1 MTAMSRP
8 KCKPIQFFL
17 YGPAELATSSPT
29 SHLPAVHT
37 PVVQSALLSQLGAVS
52 HTPPS
57 QSRPV
62 LHSVEFSHLP
72 PQSTSPR
79 LAPPPPQPGKSG
91 GHPAESAQRHGAVS
105 PASAAGPRATVMP

>member
-1 MTAMSRP
+1 MMATSTP
-8 KCKPIQFFL
+8 KWSPSQFFL
-17 YGPAELATSSPT
+17 YGPAEVASPSPT

-37 PVVQSALLSQLGAVS
+37 PVVQSAAVSQLGAVS

-79 LAPPPPQPGKSG
+79 LGPPPQPGKSG
-91 GHPAESAQRHGAVS
+91 GHSAESGQRSGAFS
-105 PASAAGPRATVMP
+105 PV

>member
-1 MTAMSRP
+1 MMATSTP
-8 KCKPIQFFL
+8 KCRPIQFFL

-29 SHLPAVHT
+29 SHLPAVHL
-37 PVVQSALLSQLGAVS
+37 PVVQSASLSQLGAVS

-57 QSRPV
+57 HKRPV

-79 LAPPPPQPGKSG
+79 LGPPPPQPGKSG
-91 GHPAESAQRHGAVS
+91 GHSAESAQRSGAFS
-105 PASAAGPRATVMP
+105 PA